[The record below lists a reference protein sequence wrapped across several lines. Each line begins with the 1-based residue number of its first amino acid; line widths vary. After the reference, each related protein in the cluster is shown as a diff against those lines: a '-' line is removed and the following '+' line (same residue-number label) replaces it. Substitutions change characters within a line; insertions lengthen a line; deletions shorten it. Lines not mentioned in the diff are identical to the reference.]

1 MKDLEEVAELQKYSD
16 CKYVPWRKSGSF
28 VKL

>member
-1 MKDLEEVAELQKYSD
+1 MRDLEGVAELQKYSD